1 MAKLADFANATGYWA
16 SQCAVP
22 NLSAAATA
30 STGAQASMLG
40 HADTLINDFLEG
52 HSAPVYNDDTSNG
65 SHTPD
70 DLNVDIASLSTA
82 ADGSSGAVARPT
94 VKRISPKK
102 DFFLVYLV
110 GGSTAV
116 IWIHAFYPP
125 IATRS
130 FAEKLAMGTFM
141 EEISKALHT
150 AATSNASQNIID
162 VRSNGGGSV
171 QATYRVVR
179 SLMGAAKVPDTQLM
193 PPMDCVIGTTYTENA
208 MGVLAVDNTTAP
220 HYYLGLYT
228 DLNGTHIASA
238 FNYAPFRQPR
248 FTQAGRAG
256 TYSAPF
262 KFDHKGQLPVKEEQP
277 VFGDRLFLVL
287 SDGDCFSTC
296 AVLTH
301 LLGKRHKVPMVTV
314 GGLPNQ
320 PLDVSSSCL
329 GFTLTDSYAM
339 AEGL

>member
-1 MAKLADFANATGYWA
+1 M
-16 SQCAVP
+16 
-22 NLSAAATA
+22 
-30 STGAQASMLG
+30 
-40 HADTLINDFLEG
+40 INDFLEG

-102 DFFLVYLV
+102 DFFLVSGMACGERDGL
-110 GGSTAV
+110 
-116 IWIHAFYPP
+116 W
-125 IATRS
+125 
-130 FAEKLAMGTFM
+130 
-141 EEISKALHT
+141 
-150 AATSNASQNIID
+150 SNASQNIID
-162 VRSNGGGSV
+162 VRINGGGSV

-179 SLMGAAKVPDTQLM
+179 LLMGAAKVPDTQLM

-320 PLDVSSSCL
+320 PLDKGSMPLKVQ
-329 GFTLTDSYAM
+329 GGVRMAFTNAYVDS
-339 AEGL
+339 EIPCKFEFLPS

>member
-1 MAKLADFANATGYWA
+1 
-16 SQCAVP
+16 
-22 NLSAAATA
+22 
-30 STGAQASMLG
+30 
-40 HADTLINDFLEG
+40 
-52 HSAPVYNDDTSNG
+52 
-65 SHTPD
+65 
-70 DLNVDIASLSTA
+70 
-82 ADGSSGAVARPT
+82 
-94 VKRISPKK
+94 
-102 DFFLVYLV
+102 
-110 GGSTAV
+110 
-116 IWIHAFYPP
+116 
-125 IATRS
+125 
-130 FAEKLAMGTFM
+130 M

-320 PLDVSSSCL
+320 PLDKGSMPLKVQ
-329 GFTLTDSYAM
+329 GGVRMAFTNAYVDS
-339 AEGL
+339 EIPCKFEFLPS